1 VRLVEA
7 LGGVSRARHLV
18 PSFRVSFTFPGG
30 DYEIRY
36 LADIPKLGEPF
47 TARGGHW
54 IVETVDNDEGDARV
68 TLRARRPTDSEPRI
82 D

>member
-1 VRLVEA
+1 M
-7 LGGVSRARHLV
+7 

-36 LADIPKLGEPF
+36 LADIPRLGEPF

-54 IVETVDNDEGDARV
+54 IVETVDKENGHARV
-68 TLRARRPTDSEPRI
+68 TLGAQRLTDSEPLI

>member
-1 VRLVEA
+1 M
-7 LGGVSRARHLV
+7 

-36 LADIPKLGEPF
+36 LADIPRLGEPF
-47 TARGGHW
+47 TARGGRW
-54 IVETVDNDEGDARV
+54 VVETVDKENGHARV
-68 TLRARRPTDSEPRI
+68 TLRAQHPTDSEPLV